1 MKMNNGLIKYE
12 NSIFSKIK
20 NFIFKIFR
28 IDKKKSSE
36 VCNDNCSAKENFKQL
51 KKANIFLDTQLSD
64 DIREKNRILQLKLLY
79 DKGQLDAD
87 ELSDEDVDKIVALYE
102 EETEAL
108 NKDTKKRL
116 EKIERVIKNNK
127 NIS

>member
-20 NFIFKIFR
+20 NFIFKIFK

-36 VCNDNCSAKENFKQL
+36 ICNDNCLAKENFKQS
-51 KKANIFLDTQLSD
+51 KKANIFLDTQLAD

-79 DKGQLDAD
+79 DKGQLDVD

-102 EETEAL
+102 EETAAL
-108 NKDTKKRL
+108 NKDTKMRL
-116 EKIERVIKNNK
+116 ERIERVIKNNK
-127 NIS
+127 K